1 MTINLPILCN
11 CTTVA
16 VLVTELHCNTEHFM
30 CTDLALFITN
40 NARLK
45 GSGEFNK
52 AASIAY
58 HDLDSEA
65 RARLSSVAATDTI
78 RELAPREIKKAGG
91 RIFAKIKSMVCWV
104 CFFKVE

>member
-1 MTINLPILCN
+1 
-11 CTTVA
+11 
-16 VLVTELHCNTEHFM
+16 M
-30 CTDLALFITN
+30 CMLACVCVDGK

-91 RIFAKIKSMVCWV
+91 RIFAKIKSMVC
-104 CFFKVE
+104 